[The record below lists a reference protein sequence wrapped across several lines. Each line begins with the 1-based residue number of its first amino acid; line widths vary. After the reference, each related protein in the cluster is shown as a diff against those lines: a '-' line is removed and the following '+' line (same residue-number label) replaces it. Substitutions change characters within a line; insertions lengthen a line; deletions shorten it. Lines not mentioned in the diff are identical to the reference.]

1 MALSEKVEDKL
12 KEAEGVLRDSL
23 YWASK
28 NEKPATISAISH
40 ILLEIDALLKID
52 KFQDQL
58 ENLINKQDLKSKNR
72 SSRACSDA
80 GRESL
85 F

>member
-1 MALSEKVEDKL
+1 MALREKVEDKL

-28 NEKPATISAISH
+28 NEKPSTISAISH

-58 ENLINKQDLKSKNR
+58 ENLINKQDPNNPFGGFFK
-72 SSRACSDA
+72 
-80 GRESL
+80 
-85 F
+85 